1 MAFPGFMHGMA
12 TVVVAAAAVPAIFS
26 AIVSA
31 IVSATAL
38 GAAIGSEPMPT
49 GTPPLLQRSSE
60 EEARAAASAGVWA
73 ALSV

>member
-1 MAFPGFMHGMA
+1 MALPGFMHGMA
-12 TVVVAAAAVPAIFS
+12 TVVFAVFAIPTV
-26 AIVSA
+26 VST
-31 IVSATAL
+31 TAC

-49 GTPPLLQRSSE
+49 EAPPLLQRSSE